1 MVMMFVGGI
10 ELMLDIFL
18 VLFLPLFIAV
28 VRSQIFGNSSTLIP
42 NFCFA

>member
-18 VLFLPLFIAV
+18 VLFLPWEFYGGSFL
-28 VRSQIFGNSSTLIP
+28 SCP
-42 NFCFA
+42 NPYRG